1 MPIRILYVDDEED
14 IREVVDISLSL
25 DPEFEVRLCDGGPAA
40 LEAAASWG
48 PALILLDFMMPGMD
62 GPATLAQLRAD
73 PATAHIPVVF
83 VTARSARADVDHLL
97 SLGAAGVIAKPF
109 DPIALSGKVR
119 DFLP

>member
-1 MPIRILYVDDEED
+1 MVRILYVDDEED

-119 DFLP
+119 NFLP